1 MKKIFVFVLMGVF
14 LISYGEETIAQK
26 SRPSTELL
34 DDIDI
39 METVLDKLI
48 KPSPRH
54 VYFFGSNSKGF
65 YLLDYGVIF
74 NIHHTLSNEGII
86 EVQLDELL
94 KSRRDNA
101 YIVRNNTEKEKTAD
115 YEKEIKQLKKSLS
128 RFLGSY
134 ASSIRDLKPSERVSI
149 IVDFNGFVGSFSRS
163 LANTPRQL
171 IASVK
176 MADLKNHRQGKISDE
191 NFSQKI
197 NFSTINS
204 FDEDISILGNVI
216 KTSLEHP
223 RDSRRFGLSGDVKGI
238 YFKGYGVLFITNV
251 NWGIS
256 GMKQLFVGDNN
267 KGSFSFSISSNDEK
281 KFIKDTEEDLKKL
294 ERKLIRSV
302 SNYGHTLRGVQP
314 NEWVELAINFKGSI
328 GKDKHSKSII
338 KVKKKTVDDFHR
350 DKISFE
356 QFKKAVQIVYY

>member
-1 MKKIFVFVLMGVF
+1 MKKIFVFVLMAVF
-14 LISYGEETIAQK
+14 LISFGRETIAQT
-26 SRPSTELL
+26 SRPSAELL

-48 KPSPRH
+48 KPSPRQ

-74 NIHHTLSNEGII
+74 NVHYTLSNDEII
-86 EVQLDELL
+86 EVQFDKLL
-94 KSRRDNA
+94 KSRR
-101 YIVRNNTEKEKTAD
+101 NNTYVLRNDSEQENKAN
-115 YEKEIKQLKKSLS
+115 YEKEIKQLKISLS

-134 ASSIRDLKPSERVSI
+134 VSSIRDLKQGESVSI
-149 IVDFNGFVGSFSRS
+149 IVDFNGLMGNFRRTAS
-163 LANTPRQL
+163 NTPRQL

-176 MADLKNHRQGKISDE
+176 MADLKNHRRGKISDE
-191 NFSQKI
+191 NFRQKI
-197 NFSTINS
+197 NFSTITS
-204 FDEDISILGNVI
+204 YDEDISIMGNVI

-223 RDSRRFGLSGDVKGI
+223 GDSRNFGLSGDVKGI
-238 YFKGYGVLFITNV
+238 HFEGYGVLFITNV

-267 KGSFSFSISSNDEK
+267 KGSFSFSFSSNDEK
-281 KFIKDTEEDLKKL
+281 KFIKETEEDLKKL
-294 ERKLIRSV
+294 ERKLIRSI
-302 SNYGHTLRGVQP
+302 SNYGHTLRGLQP
-314 NEWVELAINFKGSI
+314 NEWVELAINFKGSV
-328 GKDKHSKSII
+328 GKDKRSKSII

-356 QFKKAVQIVYY
+356 QFKNAVQIVYY